1 VFTIIILVSCLLFH
15 IVKINQDNSWKSDL
29 SKMHIKFG
37 TSWLFITLMEVT
49 LGLNEGVW
57 HVKRDLG
64 EVTKKRKKED
74 TCVYGYCL
82 DPSYNTLDLPSKTVA
97 TQIRMNLEVYCF
109 SKLQLNVSQD
119 DWKFL
124 FLQIKGAG
132 ILGVITRQRIL
143 FGHSLLYFM
152 FTKPISI

>member
-1 VFTIIILVSCLLFH
+1 
-15 IVKINQDNSWKSDL
+15 
-29 SKMHIKFG
+29 
-37 TSWLFITLMEVT
+37 MEVT

-119 DWKFL
+119 D
-124 FLQIKGAG
+124 
-132 ILGVITRQRIL
+132 
-143 FGHSLLYFM
+143 
-152 FTKPISI
+152 